1 MKTDTLKKIIFF
13 IDGIRIGIKIGD
25 ITKEKVD
32 AIVNPANTKL
42 QMGGG
47 VSLNIRKKGGFE
59 IEKEAMKKGPIKKGE
74 AIFTNGWKL
83 PSKYVI
89 HTATMEMNFK
99 SDYKTIEKCMENTL
113 NLSEKMKIKSVSFPA
128 LGCGTGKLKL
138 ENVSKIMIEKV
149 MGFLSKKMFLEEIN
163 FILYKKN
170 DFEKFLSVAEK
181 YLIDI
186 TKKTYKNPI
195 PTVDIIIEYG
205 QGIILIE
212 RKNYPYGWALPGGFV
227 NYGESLEN
235 TAEREAKEE
244 TGLELENLKQFYT
257 YSQPGRDPRY
267 HTISTVF
274 TAKGK
279 GKLKSGD
286 DAKKAKIFKRENFP
300 EKIAFDHKTIIS
312 DYFKLRSL

>member
-1 MKTDTLKKIIFF
+1 MEKVIFF
-13 IDGIRIGIKIGD
+13 IDGIRIVIKIGD
-25 ITKEKVD
+25 ITEEKVE
-32 AIVNPANTKL
+32 AIVNPANTNL
-42 QMGGG
+42 LMGGG
-47 VSLNIRKKGGFE
+47 LSLKIKNKAGIE
-59 IEKEAMKKGPIKKGE
+59 IEKEVKNKRYIKKGE
-74 AIFTNGWKL
+74 AICTGGWKL

-89 HTATMEMNFK
+89 HTATMGMDFK

-113 NLSEKMKIKSVSFPA
+113 NLSEKMKITSISFPA

-138 ENVSKIMIEKV
+138 EKVSQIMIEKV
-149 MGFLSKKMFLEEIN
+149 MKFLSRKIFLEEIN
-163 FILYKKN
+163 FVLYKQS

-186 TKKTYKNPI
+186 TKKTYKNPV
-195 PTVDIIIEYG
+195 PTVDIIIEYKKD
-205 QGIILIE
+205 IILIE

-227 NYGESLEN
+227 NYGESLEKA
-235 TAEREAKEE
+235 AEREAKEE
-244 TGLELENLKQFYT
+244 TGLELEDLKQFHT

-286 DAKKAKIFKRENFP
+286 DAKKVKIFNKENLP
-300 EKIAFDHKTIIS
+300 ENVAFDHKTILS
-312 DYFKLRSL
+312 DYFECISS